1 MTPRG
6 NAKDWAYNYPSNL
19 SRKVTGSV
27 QRGDILVY
35 TRGTYGHIV
44 VADGRGNV
52 FEQNNPVGGAARLV
66 AQSRLSGLGT
76 YVIIR
81 PNTKPPTD
89 SSGNGNRIAK
99 TGTFIPNRRLAV
111 SGDTK
116 VSSPALAYYEKGQ
129 SINYDSYCMVNG
141 YAWISYVA
149 ASGYRRYVAV
159 GPDDG
164 KSGTVWGKGFFN

>member
-1 MTPRG
+1 MYQ
-6 NAKDWAYNYPSNL
+6 K
-19 SRKVTGSV
+19 K
-27 QRGDILVY
+27 
-35 TRGTYGHIV
+35 
-44 VADGRGNV
+44 
-52 FEQNNPVGGAARLV
+52 
-66 AQSRLSGLGT
+66 
-76 YVIIR
+76 
-81 PNTKPPTD
+81 
-89 SSGNGNRIAK
+89 
-99 TGTFIPNRRLAV
+99 GTFIPNRRLAV